1 MDNRLKD
8 IQQGTLTESRLNSD
22 FLFWLKTKG
31 PNYLLVAMLVLCG
44 FMGFN
49 WWENRAMQARDGAWN
64 EFLSAQTP
72 QELIE
77 IANKNS
83 GTDSISALATLNA
96 ADAYMTSLQTNKR
109 FDREVGAADSALT
122 PELRTEYLAE
132 ADRLYAK
139 VEGEGSHETGPASL
153 LTVAALFGRAA
164 VAETKNDPTQ
174 AALYLNQAKDLA
186 AKTYPQLAKVADNR
200 KQSLPELSKI
210 RDMPS
215 RPVDPSAATDSS
227 ASTQNLLTPINGN
240 IPAPL
245 PIRVKPI
252 ENPTTAAPEN
262 SAATPSTEPAAPASP
277 K

>member
-8 IQQGTLTESRLNSD
+8 IQHGTLTESRLNSD

-31 PNYLLVAMLVLCG
+31 PNYLLLAMLVLCG

-49 WWENRAMQARDGAWN
+49 WWENRATQARDGAWT

-77 IANKNS
+77 IANKNI
-83 GTDSISALATLNA
+83 GTDSISQLATLNA
-96 ADAYMTSLQTNKR
+96 ADAYMNSLQTNKR
-109 FDREVGAADSALT
+109 FDREASAADSALT
-122 PELRTEYLAE
+122 PEMRVEYLAE

-139 VEGEGSHETGPASL
+139 VASEGSQATGPASL

-164 VAETKNDPTQ
+164 VAETKNDATQ
-174 AALYLNQAKDLA
+174 AAAYLTQAQELA
-186 AKTYPQLAKVADNR
+186 AKRYPHLAKVADNR
-200 KQSLPELSKI
+200 KQSLPELSKV

-215 RPVDPSAATDSS
+215 RPVDPNAPVDPAASSQNVLMPTSMNPPSAMP
-227 ASTQNLLTPINGN
+227 LRITPTETPTVSPTET
-240 IPAPL
+240 PA
-245 PIRVKPI
+245 
-252 ENPTTAAPEN
+252 AAPM
-262 SAATPSTEPAAPASP
+262 TEPAAPASP